1 MCTGRRIPKIS
12 LGIRGL
18 SKNLGRDDGIE
29 EPYWG
34 PFLLFDILVFFG
46 RLLSWASSESKPVWT
61 EIKEYPNGMNREE
74 KPLHH
79 FAMAAKFQDLN
90 KPLPSN
96 MAEEKKKREK
106 FTSMAFLCMIEE
118 APSIL

>member
-18 SKNLGRDDGIE
+18 SKTLGRDDGIE

-90 KPLPSN
+90 KALPY
-96 MAEEKKKREK
+96 KYGRRK
-106 FTSMAFLCMIEE
+106 IETRKIYIYGF
-118 APSIL
+118 PVHD